1 MIDRILILLLF
12 ATALA
17 ASPARADTASVQ
29 TAWRLLDYI
38 AVDYQGAVQDGE
50 VISQTEFAE
59 MTEFAASAHERINEL
74 PPSSARADLQHRAA
88 ALQTLIASKA
98 LATTV
103 AATAR
108 SLAGDLIKAYP
119 ITLAPAKPLNFARGQ
134 ALYTQNC
141 LSCHGANGDG
151 KGPAALGL
159 VPPAI
164 AFSDKNRAR
173 ERSVFALYQVIEQGI
188 SGTSMASF
196 GVLPPEDRWDLAL
209 YVGAFAFP
217 ESAADEGRRIW
228 QEKATL
234 RADINLEKL
243 VSLTPASLA
252 NEIGETQA
260 DAITAYLRRH
270 PAAVQEPTTGPL
282 TLARTRLDE
291 ALTAYANG
299 ARKAAADLALSA
311 YLDGFEP
318 VEPILAVRDN
328 ALKIRIEGAMGMLR
342 ARIAKGLSP
351 DEVRKQAAVLN
362 TLFAQA
368 EAALARHEASAG
380 SSFFGAFTILL
391 REGLEALLIVVAMLA
406 FLRKV
411 ERKDALPYVHGG
423 WIAALVA
430 GVLTWGV
437 GTYLIGISGA
447 SRELT
452 EGFGSVL
459 AAIVLLWVGIWM
471 HRKSNAQAWQCYV
484 CDQLTHALKR
494 RSAWFLF
501 GLSFIVVYREVF
513 ETILFYAAIWNQGN
527 GAAVL
532 AGGATAMLALL
543 AVAAV
548 MLRYGRVL
556 PIGKFFACSSV
567 LIALLAVVL
576 TGKGVAAL
584 QEAGY
589 LPIHPLASFPRIE
602 ILGMFPTCEGI
613 IAPLAMVL
621 FLAIGFGYNHRLA
634 QRAGPPTN

>member
-1 MIDRILILLLF
+1 MIDRILILLF
-12 ATALA
+12 AAVLV
-17 ASPARADTASVQ
+17 ASPTRAEAASVQ

-38 AVDYQGAVQDGE
+38 AVDYPGAVRDGK
-50 VISQTEFAE
+50 VISLTEFTE

-74 PPSSARADLQHRAA
+74 PPSSARADLQHRAV
-88 ALQTLIASKA
+88 ALQTLIAGKA
-98 LATTV
+98 PATTV

-108 SLAGDLIKAYP
+108 SLAADLIKAYP
-119 ITLAPAKPLNFARGQ
+119 ITLAPVNPLDFARGQ

-141 LSCHGANGDG
+141 LICHGANGDG

-159 VPPAI
+159 VPPPPI
-164 AFSDKNRAR
+164 AFTDKARAR

-188 SGTSMASF
+188 TGTSMASF
-196 GVLPPEDRWDLAL
+196 SVLPPQDRWDLAL

-228 QEKATL
+228 QENATL

-243 VSLTPASLA
+243 VGLTPASLA
-252 NEIGETQA
+252 NEIGETKA

-270 PAAVQEPTTGPL
+270 PAAVQETATGPL

-291 ALTAYANG
+291 ALTAYAKG
-299 ARKAAADLALSA
+299 DRKAAADLALSA

-318 VEPILAVRDN
+318 VEPILVVRDD
-328 ALKIRIEGAMGMLR
+328 ALKIRIEGAMGTLR
-342 ARIAKGLSP
+342 AHITKGLPP

-380 SSFFGAFTILL
+380 SSFFGSFTILL

-437 GTYLIGISGA
+437 GTYFIGISGA

-527 GAAVL
+527 SGAVL
-532 AGGATAMLALL
+532 AGGATAVLALL
-543 AVAAV
+543 AVAAA

-556 PIGKFFACSSV
+556 PIGKFFAYSSV

-589 LPIHPLASFPRIE
+589 LPIHPLAGFPRIE
-602 ILGMFPTCEGI
+602 ILGMFPTREGI
-613 IAPLAMVL
+613 IAPLAMVF

-634 QRAGPPTN
+634 HRAASPTN

>member
-1 MIDRILILLLF
+1 MSCRILVWWWL
-12 ATALA
+12 ALVLV
-17 ASPARADTASVQ
+17 SSLARAGTTPVQ
-29 TAWRLLDYI
+29 TAWRLFDYI
-38 AVDYQGAVQDGE
+38 AVDYPGAVRDGA
-50 VISQTEFAE
+50 VISETEFAE

-74 PPSSARADLQHRAA
+74 PTTSAKDELQHRAV
-88 ALQTLIASKA
+88 ALQVLIASKSS
-98 LATTV
+98 ATTV
-103 AATAR
+103 ATSAR
-108 SLAGDLIKAYP
+108 SLAADLIKAYP
-119 ITLAPAKPLNFARGQ
+119 ITLAPVEPLDFARGQ
-134 ALYTQNC
+134 VLYTQNC

-159 VPPAI
+159 VPPPI
-164 AFSDKNRAR
+164 AFSDQVRAR

-188 SGTSMASF
+188 PGTSMASF
-196 GVLPPEDRWDLAL
+196 SVLPPEERWDLAL
-209 YVGAFAFP
+209 YVSAFAFP
-217 ESAADEGRRIW
+217 ESAADEGRKIW
-228 QEKATL
+228 QENATL
-234 RADINLEKL
+234 RAEINLEKL
-243 VSLTPASLA
+243 VGLTPASLA
-252 NEIGETQA
+252 NEIGEPHA
-260 DAITAYLRRH
+260 NAITAYLRRD
-270 PAAVQEPTTGPL
+270 PAAVQEPAAGPL
-282 TLARTRLDE
+282 ALARARLDE

-299 ARKAAADLALSA
+299 NRKVATDLALSA

-328 ALKIRIEGAMGMLR
+328 ALKLRIEGAMVTLR
-342 ARIAKGLSP
+342 ALLAKGHSA
-351 DEVRKQAAVLN
+351 DEVRQQAAVVT

-368 EAALARHEASAG
+368 EIALARGETSAG

-423 WIAALVA
+423 WITALVA

-459 AAIVLLWVGIWM
+459 AAIILLWVGVWM
-471 HRKSNAQAWQCYV
+471 HSKSNANAWQCYV
-484 CDQLTHALKR
+484 CDQLTHVLKR

-527 GAAVL
+527 SGAVL
-532 AGGATAMLALL
+532 AGGAAAVLALL
-543 AVAAV
+543 MVGAV

-556 PIGKFFACSSV
+556 PIGKFFAYSSV

-589 LPIHPLASFPRIE
+589 LPIHPLAGFPRIE
-602 ILGMFPTCEGI
+602 LLGLFPTREGLL
-613 IAPLAMVL
+613 APLAMVL
-621 FLAIGFGYNHRLA
+621 LLVIGFGYNRRKA
-634 QRAGPPTN
+634 QTATPPKN

>member
-228 QEKATL
+228 QENATL

-243 VSLTPASLA
+243 VGLTPASLA

-270 PAAVQEPTTGPL
+270 PAAVQEPTTGSL

-556 PIGKFFACSSV
+556 PIGKFFAYSSV

>member
-38 AVDYQGAVQDGE
+38 AVDYQGAVQDGK

-59 MTEFAASAHERINEL
+59 MTEFAASTYERINEL
-74 PPSSARADLQHRAA
+74 SPSSARADLQHRAA

-98 LATTV
+98 PATTV

-119 ITLAPAKPLNFARGQ
+119 ITLAPAKPLDFARGQ

-159 VPPAI
+159 VPPPI
-164 AFSDKNRAR
+164 AFSDKSRAR
-173 ERSVFALYQVIEQGI
+173 ERSVFVLYQVIEQGI

-196 GVLPPEDRWDLAL
+196 GVLPPEDRWNLAL

-217 ESAADEGRRIW
+217 EGAADEGRRIW
-228 QEKATL
+228 QENATL

-252 NEIGETQA
+252 NENDETEA

-291 ALTAYANG
+291 ALTAYAND

-328 ALKIRIEGAMGMLR
+328 ALKVRIEGAMGMLR
-342 ARIAKGLSP
+342 AHIAKGLPP

-362 TLFAQA
+362 TLFVQA

-423 WIAALVA
+423 WIMALVA

-556 PIGKFFACSSV
+556 SIGKFFAYSSV
-567 LIALLAVVL
+567 LIALLAIVL

-613 IAPLAMVL
+613 IAPLAMML

>member
-74 PPSSARADLQHRAA
+74 PPSSARADLQHRAV
-88 ALQTLIASKA
+88 ALQTLIAGKA
-98 LATTV
+98 PATTV

-108 SLAGDLIKAYP
+108 SLAADLIKAYP

-228 QEKATL
+228 QEKATR

-556 PIGKFFACSSV
+556 PIGKFFAYSSV